1 MGPIPF
7 VACAAVLVAAALAP
21 PPALAQWNNQPY
33 SYRSSSGGTGMSDA
47 YRQAIIDRELFGREP
62 RNLVRSADGS
72 RLLEVIEQ
80 DDQAFLADREPN
92 ILPERE
98 FAPPVAGL
106 RLRVGG
112 AGGSAAIDGWTAM
125 LDGIRPLD

>member
-7 VACAAVLVAAALAP
+7 AASAAVLVAAALAP

-33 SYRSSSGGTGMSDA
+33 SYRGGGAGMSTA

-62 RNLVRSADGS
+62 RNLVRSADG
-72 RLLEVIEQ
+72 RLLEVIER

-92 ILPERE
+92 ILVERD
-98 FAPPVAGL
+98 FAPPTAGL
-106 RLRVGG
+106 RLRAGG
-112 AGGSAAIDGWTAM
+112 IGGSAAIDGWTAM

>member
-7 VACAAVLVAAALAP
+7 AACAVVLVAAALAP

-33 SYRSSSGGTGMSDA
+33 SYRSSGGGAGMSTA

-62 RNLVRSADGS
+62 RNLVRSGDG
-72 RLLEVIEQ
+72 RLLEVIER
-80 DDQAFLADREPN
+80 DDQAFVADREPN
-92 ILPERE
+92 ILVERDL
-98 FAPPVAGL
+98 AAPVAGL

-112 AGGSAAIDGWTAM
+112 VGGSVAIDGWTAM
-125 LDGIRPLD
+125 LDGIRPVE